1 MNLELVAIA
10 GVLSVVAI
18 SVLAPRIGVAAPL
31 LLVILGIGVALLP
44 FVGEINVDP
53 EWVLGGLLPPLLYS
67 AAVNTPTMEFRR
79 DFRLIS
85 AFSVVLVAVTAVVI
99 GLLATLVLPGL
110 PLGLGIALGA
120 IIQPDR
126 RGGNLGHSQGR
137 SLAADHHSGG
147 GREHAQR
154 RHRLGAAALGGGSSR
169 GERQLVPGFGAVRL
183 VGTGCGLQVGYLV
196 GKLGLLARSKVE
208 PVTSSVTATHWSF
221 PSWPTCQ
228 PNISALRG
236 W

>member
-1 MNLELVAIA
+1 MNLEWVAIA

-120 IIQPDR
+120 IISPTDAVATSVIRKAGVSQRITTVVEGESMLNDATALVLLR
-126 RGGNLGHSQGR
+126 SAVAAVGVSVSWSQVLGQFVWSV
-137 SLAADHHSGG
+137 LAAASVGYRSASSGSW
-147 GREHAQR
+147 RAQR
-154 RHRLGAAALGGGSSR
+154 WSRSPAASPS
-169 GERQLVPGFGAVRL
+169 
-183 VGTGCGLQVGYLV
+183 
-196 GKLGLLARSKVE
+196 
-208 PVTSSVTATHWSF
+208 HWSF

-228 PNISALRG
+228 PNISAPRG